1 MRTLYII
8 FLTPFPVNG
17 TADNTVFQKNEKR
30 EGMAK
35 RVGMS
40 RDNGRGRK
48 GWTLTA
54 AVTNIF
60 EFVRLAEFEILF
72 FLFLIIAFIMF
83 KDLVSFLFLFFLF
96 LIYCKFLGPEQFA
109 NLMFRDVDCFLWT
122 HFLSQKGYD
131 DKINPN
137 PFLIYNYL
145 DIWSKKGLNCFGMN
159 WVCVG
164 LQTSRPE
171 YNQLLVK
178 KPGGVDWWP
187 Y

>member
-1 MRTLYII
+1 MTAKPARPMRERAGDASILGGDGKEGG
-8 FLTPFPVNG
+8 NG
-17 TADNTVFQKNEKR
+17 TADNTVFEKNENR

-72 FLFLIIAFIMF
+72 ILFLIIAFIIF
-83 KDLVSFLFLFFLF
+83 KDL
-96 LIYCKFLGPEQFA
+96 
-109 NLMFRDVDCFLWT
+109 
-122 HFLSQKGYD
+122 
-131 DKINPN
+131 
-137 PFLIYNYL
+137 
-145 DIWSKKGLNCFGMN
+145 
-159 WVCVG
+159 
-164 LQTSRPE
+164 TSRPE

>member
-1 MRTLYII
+1 MRNWKKSKSRKGGRPEYSNEPGQILLDPPDCELYIS
-8 FLTPFPVNG
+8 FSLPPFPVNG
-17 TADNTVFQKNEKR
+17 TADNTVFEKNEKR

-72 FLFLIIAFIMF
+72 ILFLIIAFIIF
-83 KDLVSFLFLFFLF
+83 KDL
-96 LIYCKFLGPEQFA
+96 
-109 NLMFRDVDCFLWT
+109 
-122 HFLSQKGYD
+122 
-131 DKINPN
+131 
-137 PFLIYNYL
+137 
-145 DIWSKKGLNCFGMN
+145 
-159 WVCVG
+159 
-164 LQTSRPE
+164 TSRPE